1 MLNIINRRI
10 LHSELFK
17 AHLKNKKHKI
27 TVLTIKNFKNLVTTH
42 CIYIMKVITVKL
54 NEESWAYI
62 ITDTEDNYFIEQKLT
77 EIIDTAKTLYP
88 DCKVSVCGIQQ
99 KKTEQIIQK
108 TKERRKDHV

>member
-17 AHLKNKKHKI
+17 THL
-27 TVLTIKNFKNLVTTH
+27 KNFKNLVTTR

-62 ITDTEDNYFIEQKLT
+62 ITDAEDNYFIEQKLT

-88 DCKVSVCGIQQ
+88 DCKVSVYGIQQ
-99 KKTEQIIQK
+99 EKTEQIIN
-108 TKERRKDHV
+108 TKKQRKEKKVCLTESF